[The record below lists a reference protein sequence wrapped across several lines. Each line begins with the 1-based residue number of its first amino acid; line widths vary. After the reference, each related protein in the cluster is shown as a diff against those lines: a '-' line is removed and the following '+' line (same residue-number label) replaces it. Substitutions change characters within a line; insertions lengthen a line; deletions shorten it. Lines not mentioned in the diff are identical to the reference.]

1 MKRICQRLIIL
12 QLLLMGFATWS
23 SAQTASSDYEI
34 IQEKDTIWNFGYKG
48 VNLFSRQMHRVDI
61 AYTSKNLKGE
71 DIKLSGYVCIP
82 GDIYDGSQPCDGIL
96 LYNHYTQI
104 GKAQAP
110 TRGYSV
116 GEDMVMANPLKPNYI
131 VVCSDFIGFGIDESN
146 PQVYCFNEING
157 QASIDCLLAA
167 RKLLDDRS
175 ISQGK
180 FLLNAGYS
188 SGGFD
193 ALATQKV
200 RDMNTDYREA
210 INFDKTLVGGMPFDM
225 MKGYDAFIDKKDE
238 ASYDPTCLPMILDT
252 YNRNANVGYTYDQ
265 LFKEPLASNY
275 EEWFVSGKYSTSEIM
290 DKFKGYRISDVVQE
304 KFLNRSSD
312 EYKKMKEVAK
322 VYALETNWVP
332 DSTQRYY
339 SMHLVRDSVVP
350 TPSGRAFIN
359 FLNNYRY
366 DGKKCQGYE
375 KSIVPERTRLQTNYF
390 LPLSQHTIVGG
401 VVYYLNLAATLTAY
415 PVLFYDGEL
424 NTHYADLVEPATLM
438 GIIKLLESKGYDV
451 KGIVKKLSGE
461 GGGGSIFE
469 VLIKLNETLKNIG
482 TSAEEVL
489 QILDDSG
496 VTLSDIIAAY
506 TYLTTEDPKTEARSF
521 EATAGVSDSAAEKQ
535 QTIEP
540 LVIDYYQQSLYK
552 WLKDNNVDIFAV
564 EER

>member
-12 QLLLMGFATWS
+12 QLLLVGFATWS

-61 AYTSKNLKGE
+61 AHTSKNLKGE

-82 GDIYDGSQPCDGIL
+82 GDIYDGSQPCDGVL

-110 TRGYSV
+110 TRGY
-116 GEDMVMANPLKPNYI
+116 
-131 VVCSDFIGFGIDESN
+131 
-146 PQVYCFNEING
+146 
-157 QASIDCLLAA
+157 DCLLAA

-366 DGKKCQGYE
+366 DGKK
-375 KSIVPERTRLQTNYF
+375 S
-390 LPLSQHTIVGG
+390 
-401 VVYYLNLAATLTAY
+401 Y

-451 KGIVKKLSGE
+451 KGIVKKLSDG

-521 EATAGVSDSAAEKQ
+521 EASLLLKSAK
-535 QTIEP
+535 
-540 LVIDYYQQSLYK
+540 K
-552 WLKDNNVDIFAV
+552 
-564 EER
+564 ERQ